1 MKPFLL
7 LGTLLVLGA
16 SGAYVF
22 LQGGPMQ
29 AQLSGVTPGQP
40 ENASGST
47 AEADTQSASGRR
59 TAIAIEPGQRPL
71 QPAAPTPTPLNT
83 GQGMQDLEA
92 VRAANLAQRKIAIEA
107 QLKQRSVRI
116 ANELGLAT
124 GAEQKIARVLLEE
137 RERIDALT
145 EAFKE
150 SERTQEDRKA
160 MREELGKIPA
170 WRLGAYEKLFG
181 LDIARNIEGF
191 KDTAAIESA
200 KIPLEED

>member
-7 LGTLLVLGA
+7 LGALLVLGA

-47 AEADTQSASGRR
+47 ASADTQSASGRR

-71 QPAAPTPTPLNT
+71 EPEAPASTPLNT
-83 GQGMQDLEA
+83 GEGMQDLEA
-92 VRAANLAQRKIAIEA
+92 VRAANLAQRKTAIEV
-107 QLKQRSVRI
+107 QLTQRSVRI
-116 ANELGLAT
+116 ADELSLAT
-124 GAEQKIARVLLEE
+124 GAEQKIAQVLLEE

-145 EAFKE
+145 KTFKE

-170 WRLGAYEKLFG
+170 WRFSAYEKQFG
-181 LDIARNIEGF
+181 RDIARRIEGF

-200 KIPLEED
+200 NIPLEDD